1 MPSSRLFETHCGSR
15 RQSRKRILQGRR
27 GVNPE
32 QFLVFARLL
41 PEPVL
46 LISGNGQILAA
57 NPSFFKMLGLNRQIL
72 PEKMLFELVTN
83 PPDQVKQYL
92 RTCSSSREMVLGS
105 LTLSANNGDCL
116 CRCEGAVIRPWSPE
130 SPALILL
137 RLKNRESASSR
148 FTLLNKKIDELAKEI
163 RQRQRVEEE
172 RAQLLVQEQKART
185 EAENLNRL
193 KDEFL
198 STVSHE
204 LRTPLNAILGWSH
217 ILRVKRVDEAMMNRA
232 LETIERNARSQAQL
246 IDDLLDISRII
257 TGKIRLN
264 VQTIELLTVIETA
277 MDTVRPAADAKNI
290 RLQSVLDPAAGPVLG
305 DSERL
310 QQIVWNL
317 LSNGIKFT
325 PKRGRVQVCLQRINS
340 HVEIIVADT
349 GQGISA
355 EFLPYVFE
363 RFRQA
368 DSSIT
373 RSFGGLGLGLAIVRQ
388 LVELH
393 GGTVHA
399 ESPGEGQG
407 AAFTVKLPLMAV
419 GPTVIEPER
428 VHPAVGGSVPF
439 DCSPRLDGLKILIV
453 DDDADIRDLLTY
465 TLEVCGAEVIAAA
478 SADEAISTLTESS
491 TPMNILI
498 SDIGMPDE
506 DGYALL
512 RRVRALEPEKGGGIP
527 AIALTAYARTQDRRA
542 ALLAGFQSHVAKPVE
557 PAELIAVIANLAGR
571 IKGI

>member
-1 MPSSRLFETHCGSR
+1 MT
-15 RQSRKRILQGRR
+15 
-27 GVNPE
+27 PE
-32 QFLVFARLL
+32 QFLEFARPL

-46 LISGNGQILAA
+46 LILGNGQILAA
-57 NPSFFKMLGLNRQIL
+57 NPSFSRMVGLHCQTL
-72 PEKMLFELVTN
+72 QKKMLFDLVTN
-83 PPDQVKQYL
+83 PSEQVKQYL
-92 RTCSSSREMVLGS
+92 RNCSSSREMVLGS
-105 LTLSANNGDCL
+105 LTLSANNGETCL
-116 CRCEGAVIRPWSPE
+116 CRSEGAAIRPWSLE

-137 RLKNRESASSR
+137 RLKNKESASSR
-148 FTLLNKKIDELAKEI
+148 FILLNKKLDELAKEI
-163 RQRQRVEEE
+163 RQRQRAEEE
-172 RAQLLVQEQKART
+172 RAQLLVQEQKARA

-204 LRTPLNAILGWSH
+204 LRTPLNAILGWSQ
-217 ILRVKRVDEAMMNRA
+217 ILRTQRADAATMNRA

-264 VQTIELLTVIETA
+264 VHTVELLPVIEAA
-277 MDTVRPAADAKNI
+277 MDTVRPTTDTKNI

-317 LSNGIKFT
+317 LSNAIKFT
-325 PKRGRVQVCLQRINS
+325 PKRGRIQVCLQRINS
-340 HVEIIVADT
+340 HVEIVVTDT

-399 ESPGEGQG
+399 DSPGEGQG
-407 AAFTVKLPLMAV
+407 ATFTVKLPLMAV
-419 GPTVIEPER
+419 GPKAIEPER

-439 DCSPRLDGLKILIV
+439 ECSPRLDGLRILIV
-453 DDDADIRDLLTY
+453 DDDADIRHLLTY

-478 SADEAISTLTESS
+478 SADEAISALTESS
-491 TPMNILI
+491 TPMDILI
-498 SDIGMPDE
+498 SDIGMPYE

-512 RRVRALEPEKGGGIP
+512 RRVRALEPENGGGIP

-557 PAELIAVIANLAGR
+557 AAELIAVIANLAGR

>member
-1 MPSSRLFETHCGSR
+1 VT
-15 RQSRKRILQGRR
+15 
-27 GVNPE
+27 PE
-32 QFLVFARLL
+32 QFLEFAKLL

-46 LISGNGQILAA
+46 LVTGNGQILAT
-57 NPSFFKMLGLNRQIL
+57 NPSFSQMLGLNRQIL
-72 PEKMLFELVTN
+72 QGKLLFELVSN

-92 RTCSSSREMVLGS
+92 RSCSSSREMVLGS
-105 LTLSANNGDCL
+105 LTLSTNNGEACL
-116 CRCEGAVIRPWSPE
+116 CRCEGAVIRPWSSE

-148 FTLLNKKIDELAKEI
+148 FTLLNKKIDELAKEV
-163 RQRQRVEEE
+163 RQRQRAEEE
-172 RAQLLVQEQKART
+172 RAQLLVQEQKARA
-185 EAENLNRL
+185 EAERLNQL

-204 LRTPLNAILGWSH
+204 LRTPLNAILGWSQ
-217 ILRVKRVDEAMMNRA
+217 ILRSNRVDEATMNRA
-232 LETIERNARSQAQL
+232 LETIERNARSQAEL
-246 IDDLLDISRII
+246 INDLLDISRII
-257 TGKIRLN
+257 IGKIRLN
-264 VQTIELLTVIETA
+264 VQMVELLPVIEA
-277 MDTVRPAADAKNI
+277 AIDTVRPAADAKNI

-317 LSNGIKFT
+317 LSNAIKFT

-340 HVEIIVADT
+340 HVEIIVTDT

-355 EFLPYVFE
+355 EFLPYVFD

-407 AAFTVKLPLMAV
+407 ATFTVKLPLMAI
-419 GPTVIEPER
+419 GPKAIEPER
-428 VHPAVGGSVPF
+428 VHPAAGGSVPF
-439 DCSPRLDGLKILIV
+439 DCSPGLDGLRILIV
-453 DDDADIRDLLTY
+453 DDDADIRALLIY
-465 TLEVCGAEVIAAA
+465 TLEVCGAEVMAAA
-478 SADEAISTLTESS
+478 SADEAISALTASS
-491 TPMNILI
+491 PPMDILI

-512 RRVRALEPEKGGGIP
+512 RRVRALEPENGGGIP

-557 PAELIAVIANLAGR
+557 HAELIAVIANLAGR
-571 IKGI
+571 IRGI

>member
-1 MPSSRLFETHCGSR
+1 VT
-15 RQSRKRILQGRR
+15 
-27 GVNPE
+27 PE
-32 QFLVFARLL
+32 QFLEFARLL

-57 NPSFFKMLGLNRQIL
+57 NPSFSKMLGLNRQIL
-72 PEKMLFELVTN
+72 QGKMLFELVTN

-105 LTLSANNGDCL
+105 LTLSANNGETCL

-137 RLKNRESASSR
+137 RLKNRESASGR

-163 RQRQRVEEE
+163 RQRQRAEEE
-172 RAQLLVQEQKART
+172 RAQLLVQEQKARA

-204 LRTPLNAILGWSH
+204 LRTPLNAILGWSQ
-217 ILRVKRVDEAMMNRA
+217 ILRTNRVDEATMNRA

-264 VQTIELLTVIETA
+264 VQTVELLSVIEA
-277 MDTVRPAADAKNI
+277 AIDTVRPAADAKNI

-317 LSNGIKFT
+317 LSNAIKFT

-340 HVEIIVADT
+340 HVEIVVTDT

-407 AAFTVKLPLMAV
+407 ATFTVKLPLMAI
-419 GPTVIEPER
+419 GSKAIEPER
-428 VHPAVGGSVPF
+428 VHPAAGGSVPF
-439 DCSPRLDGLKILIV
+439 DCSPRLDGLRILIV
-453 DDDADIRDLLTY
+453 DDDADIRALLIY
-465 TLEVCGAEVIAAA
+465 TLEVCGAEVMAAA
-478 SADEAISTLTESS
+478 SADEAISVLTASS
-491 TPMNILI
+491 TPMDILI

-512 RRVRALEPEKGGGIP
+512 RRVRALEPENGGRIP

-571 IKGI
+571 IRGI

>member
-1 MPSSRLFETHCGSR
+1 M
-15 RQSRKRILQGRR
+15 
-27 GVNPE
+27 NPE

>member
-1 MPSSRLFETHCGSR
+1 VT
-15 RQSRKRILQGRR
+15 
-27 GVNPE
+27 PE
-32 QFLVFARLL
+32 QFLEFARVL

-46 LISGNGQILAA
+46 LVTGNGQILAA
-57 NPSFFKMLGLNRQIL
+57 NPSFLQMLGLNRQIL
-72 PEKMLFELVTN
+72 QGKMLFDLVSN

-105 LTLSANNGDCL
+105 LTLRTNNGETCL
-116 CRCEGAVIRPWSPE
+116 CRCEGAVIRPWSSA

-148 FTLLNKKIDELAKEI
+148 FTLLNKKIDELAKEV
-163 RQRQRVEEE
+163 RQRQRAEEE
-172 RAQLLVQEQKART
+172 RAQLLVQEQKARA

-204 LRTPLNAILGWSH
+204 LRTPLNAILGWSQ
-217 ILRVKRVDEAMMNRA
+217 ILRTQKADEATINRA

-246 IDDLLDISRII
+246 INDLLDISRII

-264 VQTIELLTVIETA
+264 VQMVDLLPVIEATI
-277 MDTVRPAADAKNI
+277 DTVRPAADAKNI

-317 LSNGIKFT
+317 LSNAIKFT
-325 PKRGRVQVCLQRINS
+325 PKHGRVQVCLQRINS
-340 HVEIIVADT
+340 HVEIIVTDT

-355 EFLPYVFE
+355 EFLPYVFD

-393 GGTVHA
+393 GGTAHA

-407 AAFTVKLPLMAV
+407 AAFTVKLPLMAI
-419 GPTVIEPER
+419 GPKAIEPER

-439 DCSPRLDGLKILIV
+439 DCSPRLDGLRILIV
-453 DDDADIRDLLTY
+453 DDEADIRALLIY
-465 TLEVCGAEVIAAA
+465 MLEICGAAVMAAA
-478 SADEAISTLTESS
+478 SADEAISALTASA
-491 TPMNILI
+491 TPMDILI
-498 SDIGMPDE
+498 SDIGMPDQ

-512 RRVRALEPEKGGGIP
+512 RRVRALKPENGGKIP
-527 AIALTAYARTQDRRA
+527 AIALTAYARIQDRRA

-571 IKGI
+571 IRGI

>member
-1 MPSSRLFETHCGSR
+1 MT
-15 RQSRKRILQGRR
+15 
-27 GVNPE
+27 PE
-32 QFLVFARLL
+32 QFLEFAKLL

-46 LISGNGQILAA
+46 LVTGNGQILAT
-57 NPSFFKMLGLNRQIL
+57 NPSFSQMLGLNRQIL
-72 PEKMLFELVTN
+72 QGKLLFELVSN

-92 RTCSSSREMVLGS
+92 RSCSSSREMVLGS
-105 LTLSANNGDCL
+105 LTLSTNNGEACL
-116 CRCEGAVIRPWSPE
+116 CRCEGAVIRPWSSE

-148 FTLLNKKIDELAKEI
+148 FTLLNKKIDELAKEV
-163 RQRQRVEEE
+163 RQRQRAEEE
-172 RAQLLVQEQKART
+172 RAQLLVQEQKARA
-185 EAENLNRL
+185 EAERLNQL

-204 LRTPLNAILGWSH
+204 LRTPLNAILGWSQ
-217 ILRVKRVDEAMMNRA
+217 ILRSNRVDEATMNRA
-232 LETIERNARSQAQL
+232 LETIERNARSQAEL
-246 IDDLLDISRII
+246 INDLLDISRII
-257 TGKIRLN
+257 IGKIRLN
-264 VQTIELLTVIETA
+264 VQMVELLPVIEA
-277 MDTVRPAADAKNI
+277 AIDTVRPAADAKNI

-317 LSNGIKFT
+317 LSNAIKFT

-340 HVEIIVADT
+340 HIEIIVTDT

-355 EFLPYVFE
+355 EFLPYVFD

-407 AAFTVKLPLMAV
+407 ATFTVKLPLMAI
-419 GPTVIEPER
+419 GPKAIEPER
-428 VHPAVGGSVPF
+428 VHPAAGGSVPF
-439 DCSPRLDGLKILIV
+439 DCSPGLDGLRILIV
-453 DDDADIRDLLTY
+453 DDDADIRALLIY
-465 TLEVCGAEVIAAA
+465 TLEVCGAEVMAAA
-478 SADEAISTLTESS
+478 SADEAISALTASS
-491 TPMNILI
+491 PPMDILI

-512 RRVRALEPEKGGGIP
+512 RRVRALEPENGGRIP

-557 PAELIAVIANLAGR
+557 PAELIAVIANQAGR
-571 IKGI
+571 IRGI

>member
-1 MPSSRLFETHCGSR
+1 MT
-15 RQSRKRILQGRR
+15 
-27 GVNPE
+27 PE
-32 QFLVFARLL
+32 QFLEFARLL

-46 LISGNGQILAA
+46 LLSVNGQILAA
-57 NPSFFKMLGLNRQIL
+57 NPSFSKMLGLHHQIL
-72 PEKMLFELVTN
+72 QGKMLFELVTN

-92 RTCSSSREMVLGS
+92 RNCSSSREMVLGS
-105 LTLSANNGDCL
+105 LTLSANNGETCS
-116 CRCEGAVIRPWSPE
+116 CRSEGAAIRPWSPE
-130 SPALILL
+130 SPTLILL

-148 FTLLNKKIDELAKEI
+148 FILLNKKIDELAKEI
-163 RQRQRVEEE
+163 RQRQRAEEE
-172 RAQLLVQEQKART
+172 RAQLLVQEQKARAEAEKARA

-204 LRTPLNAILGWSH
+204 LRTPLNAILGWSQ
-217 ILRVKRVDEAMMNRA
+217 ILRNKRVDEAAMNRA

-264 VQTIELLTVIETA
+264 VQTVELLPVIEAA
-277 MDTVRPAADAKNI
+277 MDTVRPSADAKNI
-290 RLQSVLDPAAGPVLG
+290 RLQSVLDPAGGPVLG

-317 LSNGIKFT
+317 LSNAIKFT
-325 PKRGRVQVCLQRINS
+325 SKQGRVQVCLQRINS
-340 HVEIIVADT
+340 HVEIVVADT

-407 AAFTVKLPLMAV
+407 STFTVKLPLIAV
-419 GPTVIEPER
+419 GLTAIEPER

-439 DCSPRLDGLKILIV
+439 DCSPRLDGLRILIV

-465 TLEVCGAEVIAAA
+465 TLEVCGAEVMAAA
-478 SADEAISTLTESS
+478 SADEAIAALTASS
-491 TPMNILI
+491 TPMDILI

-512 RRVRALEPEKGGGIP
+512 RRVRALEPEHKGGIP

-571 IKGI
+571 IRGI

>member
-1 MPSSRLFETHCGSR
+1 MT
-15 RQSRKRILQGRR
+15 
-27 GVNPE
+27 PE
-32 QFLVFARLL
+32 QFLEVARIL

-46 LISGNGQILAA
+46 LIEGNGQILAA
-57 NPSFFKMLGLNRQIL
+57 NPAFSKLLGLPRQIAQG
-72 PEKMLFELVTN
+72 KTIFDLVTDS
-83 PPDQVKQYL
+83 PDKVKRYL
-92 RTCSSSREMVLGS
+92 RACSTSREIVLGS
-105 LTLSANNGDCL
+105 LSLTTNSEETCL
-116 CRCEGAVIRPWSPE
+116 CRCEGAVMQPWSPAA
-130 SPALILL
+130 PAHIFL
-137 RLKNRESASSR
+137 RLQNRESTSSR

-163 RQRQRVEEE
+163 QQRQRAEED
-172 RAQLLVQEQKART
+172 RAKLLVQEQNARM
-185 EAENLNRL
+185 EAERLNRL

-204 LRTPLNAILGWSH
+204 LRTPLNAILGWSQ
-217 ILRVKRVDEAMMNRA
+217 ILRTAKADEGRMNRA

-264 VQTIELLTVIETA
+264 VQAVGLLSVIEA
-277 MDTVRPAADAKNI
+277 AIDTVRPAADAKKI
-290 RLQSVLDPAAGPVLG
+290 RLRSVLDPAAGPILG
-305 DSERL
+305 DAERL

-317 LSNGIKFT
+317 LSNAIKFT
-325 PKRGRVQVCLQRINS
+325 PKRGRVQVYLQRINS
-340 HVEIIVADT
+340 HIEIVVADT

-355 EFLPYVFE
+355 EFLPHVFE

-368 DSSIT
+368 DGSTT

-388 LVELH
+388 LVEVH
-393 GGTVHA
+393 GGTVHV

-407 AAFTVKLPLMAV
+407 ATFTVKLPLIAV
-419 GPTVIEPER
+419 GPTAIEPER

-439 DCSPRLDGLKILIV
+439 VGSPRLDGLKLLIV
-453 DDDADIRDLLTY
+453 DDDADMRDLLTY
-465 TLEVCGAEVIAAA
+465 TLEVCGADVIVAA
-478 SADEAISTLTESS
+478 SADEAISLLTTSS
-491 TPMNILI
+491 TPIHILI

-512 RRVRALEPEKGGGIP
+512 RRIRALAPECGGRIP
-527 AIALTAYARTQDRRA
+527 AIALTAYARSQDRTA

-557 PAELIAVIANLAGR
+557 PAELIAVLANLAGR

>member
-1 MPSSRLFETHCGSR
+1 MT
-15 RQSRKRILQGRR
+15 
-27 GVNPE
+27 PE
-32 QFLVFARLL
+32 QFLEFAKLL

-46 LISGNGQILAA
+46 LVTGNGQILAT
-57 NPSFFKMLGLNRQIL
+57 NPSFSQMLGLNRQIL
-72 PEKMLFELVTN
+72 QGKLLFELVSN

-92 RTCSSSREMVLGS
+92 RSCSSSREMVLGS
-105 LTLSANNGDCL
+105 LTLSTNNGEACL
-116 CRCEGAVIRPWSPE
+116 CRCEGAVIRPWSSE

-148 FTLLNKKIDELAKEI
+148 FTLLNKKIDELAKEV
-163 RQRQRVEEE
+163 RQRQRAEEE
-172 RAQLLVQEQKART
+172 RAQLLVQEQKARA
-185 EAENLNRL
+185 EAERLNQL

-198 STVSHE
+198 STASHE
-204 LRTPLNAILGWSH
+204 LRTPLNAILGWSQ
-217 ILRVKRVDEAMMNRA
+217 ILRSNRVDEATMNRA
-232 LETIERNARSQAQL
+232 LETIERNARSQAEL
-246 IDDLLDISRII
+246 INDLLDISRII
-257 TGKIRLN
+257 IGKIRLN
-264 VQTIELLTVIETA
+264 VQMVELLPVIEA
-277 MDTVRPAADAKNI
+277 AIDTVRPAADAKNI

-317 LSNGIKFT
+317 LSNAIKFT

-340 HVEIIVADT
+340 HIEIIVTDT

-355 EFLPYVFE
+355 EFLPYVFD

-407 AAFTVKLPLMAV
+407 ATFTVKLPLMAI
-419 GPTVIEPER
+419 GPKAIEPER
-428 VHPAVGGSVPF
+428 VHPAAGGSVPF
-439 DCSPRLDGLKILIV
+439 DCSPGLDGLRILIV
-453 DDDADIRDLLTY
+453 DDDADIRALLIY
-465 TLEVCGAEVIAAA
+465 TLEVCGAEVMAAA
-478 SADEAISTLTESS
+478 SADEAISALTASS
-491 TPMNILI
+491 PPMDILI

-512 RRVRALEPEKGGGIP
+512 RRVRALEPENGGRIP

-571 IKGI
+571 IRGI

>member
-1 MPSSRLFETHCGSR
+1 MT
-15 RQSRKRILQGRR
+15 
-27 GVNPE
+27 PE
-32 QFLVFARLL
+32 QFLEFARPL
-41 PEPVL
+41 PEPML
-46 LISGNGQILAA
+46 LIAGNGQLLAA
-57 NPSFFKMLGLNRQIL
+57 NPPFSKMLGLPRQL
-72 PEKMLFELVTN
+72 LQEKMLFEMVVD
-83 PPDQVKQYL
+83 PADKVKQYL
-92 RTCSSSREMVLGS
+92 RACSSSREMVIGS
-105 LTLSANNGDCL
+105 LTFNANNGETCL
-116 CRCEGAVIRPWSPE
+116 CRCEGAVIRPRSPE

-137 RLKNRESASSR
+137 RLKNKESASSR

-163 RQRQRVEEE
+163 RQRQRAEEE
-172 RAQLLVQEQKART
+172 RAKLLVQEQKARV
-185 EAENLNRL
+185 EAEKLNRL

-204 LRTPLNAILGWSH
+204 LRTPLNAILGWSN
-217 ILRVKRVDEAMMNRA
+217 ILRTSKVDAAKMHRA

-246 IDDLLDISRII
+246 VDDLLDISRII

-264 VQTIELLTVIETA
+264 VQTVDLLPAIQA
-277 MDTVRPAADAKNI
+277 AIDTVRPAADAKNI

-317 LSNGIKFT
+317 LSNAIKFT
-325 PKRGRVQVCLQRINS
+325 PKQGRVQIGLQRINS
-340 HVEIIVADT
+340 HIEIVVADT

-368 DSSIT
+368 DGSIT

-399 ESPGEGQG
+399 QSPGEGQG
-407 AAFTVKLPLMAV
+407 ATFTVKLPLLAV
-419 GPTVIEPER
+419 GPTAIEPER
-428 VHPAVGGSVPF
+428 VHPTVGDSVPF
-439 DCSPRLDGLKILIV
+439 DCSSQLEGLKILIV
-453 DDDADIRDLLTY
+453 DDDPDMRDLLAY

-478 SADEAISTLTESS
+478 SADEAISALTQSS
-491 TPMNILI
+491 PPMDILI

-512 RRVRALEPEKGGGIP
+512 RRVRALESNNKGRIS
-527 AIALTAYARTQDRRA
+527 AIALTAYARTQDRTA
-542 ALLAGFQSHVAKPVE
+542 ALLAGFQSHIAKPVQ
-557 PAELIAVIANLAGR
+557 PAELIAVIANLTGR
-571 IKGI
+571 ISGI

>member
-1 MPSSRLFETHCGSR
+1 MT
-15 RQSRKRILQGRR
+15 
-27 GVNPE
+27 PE
-32 QFLVFARLL
+32 QFLEFARPL
-41 PEPVL
+41 PEPML
-46 LISGNGQILAA
+46 LIAGNGLILAA
-57 NPSFFKMLGLNRQIL
+57 NPPFSKMLGLPRQL
-72 PEKMLFELVTN
+72 LQEKMLFEMVVD
-83 PPDQVKQYL
+83 PADKVKQYL
-92 RTCSSSREMVLGS
+92 RACSSSREMVIGS
-105 LTLSANNGDCL
+105 LTLNANNGETCL
-116 CRCEGAVIRPWSPE
+116 CRCEGAVIRPRSPE

-137 RLKNRESASSR
+137 RLKNKESASSR

-163 RQRQRVEEE
+163 RQRQRAEEE
-172 RAQLLVQEQKART
+172 RAKLLVQEQKARA
-185 EAENLNRL
+185 EAEKLNRL

-204 LRTPLNAILGWSH
+204 LRTPLNAILGWSQ
-217 ILRVKRVDEAMMNRA
+217 ILRTSKVDEARMNRA

-264 VQTIELLTVIETA
+264 VQTVQLLPVIEA
-277 MDTVRPAADAKNI
+277 AIDTVRPAADAKNI

-317 LSNGIKFT
+317 LTNAIKFT
-325 PKRGRVQVCLQRINS
+325 PKQGRVQVGLQRINS
-340 HVEIIVADT
+340 HIEIVVADT

-355 EFLPYVFE
+355 EFLPHVFE

-368 DSSIT
+368 DGSIT

-399 ESPGEGQG
+399 QSPGEGQG
-407 AAFTVKLPLMAV
+407 ATFTVKLPLMAV
-419 GPTVIEPER
+419 GPKAIEPER
-428 VHPAVGGSVPF
+428 VHPTVGDSVPF
-439 DCSPRLDGLKILIV
+439 DCSSQLEGLRILIV
-453 DDDADIRDLLTY
+453 DDDPDMRDLLAY
-465 TLEVCGAEVIAAA
+465 TLEVCGAEVIAVATA
-478 SADEAISTLTESS
+478 NAAISALTDSS
-491 TPMNILI
+491 LPMDILI

-506 DGYALL
+506 DGYSLL
-512 RRVRALEPEKGGGIP
+512 RRVRALKPENGGRIP
-527 AIALTAYARTQDRRA
+527 AIALTAYARTQDRTA
-542 ALLAGFQSHVAKPVE
+542 ALLAGFQSHIAKPVE

-571 IKGI
+571 ISGT

>member
-1 MPSSRLFETHCGSR
+1 MT
-15 RQSRKRILQGRR
+15 
-27 GVNPE
+27 PE
-32 QFLVFARLL
+32 QFIEFAKLL
-41 PEPVL
+41 PEPAL
-46 LISGNGQILAA
+46 LISGNGEILAA
-57 NPSFFKMLGLNRQIL
+57 NPSFSRMVGLHCQTL
-72 PEKMLFELVTN
+72 PGTMLFELVTN
-83 PPDQVKQYL
+83 PPEQVKQYL
-92 RTCSSSREMVLGS
+92 RNCSSSRAMVLGS
-105 LTLSANNGDCL
+105 LTLSANGGKTRL
-116 CRCEGAVIRPWSPE
+116 CRSEGAAIRPWSPK

-163 RQRQRVEEE
+163 QQRQRAEEE

-217 ILRVKRVDEAMMNRA
+217 ILRTNRVDEATTTRA

-264 VQTIELLTVIETA
+264 VQTVELLPIIEASINTVQ
-277 MDTVRPAADAKNI
+277 PAADAKSI
-290 RLQSVLDPAAGPVLG
+290 RLQSVVDPAAGPVLG

-317 LSNGIKFT
+317 LSNAVKFT
-325 PKRGRVQVCLQRINS
+325 PKYGRIQVCLQRINS
-340 HVEIIVADT
+340 HVEIIVTDT

-355 EFLPYVFE
+355 KFLPYVFE
-363 RFRQA
+363 RFLQA

-373 RSFGGLGLGLAIVRQ
+373 RSFGGLGIGLAIVRQ
-388 LVELH
+388 LTELH

-399 ESPGEGQG
+399 DSPGEGQG
-407 AAFTVKLPLMAV
+407 ATFTVKLPLTAI
-419 GPTVIEPER
+419 GPKATELER
-428 VHPAVGGSVPF
+428 VHPAVGDSIPF
-439 DCSPRLDGLKILIV
+439 ECSPRLDGLRILIV
-453 DDDADIRDLLTY
+453 DDEADIRDLLTY
-465 TLEVCGAEVIAAA
+465 TLEVCEAEVVTAA
-478 SADEAISTLTESS
+478 SADEAISALRESS
-491 TPMNILI
+491 APMDILI

-512 RRVRALEPEKGGGIP
+512 RRIRALAPENGGRIP

-557 PAELIAVIANLAGR
+557 PTELIAVIANLAGR
-571 IKGI
+571 I

>member
-1 MPSSRLFETHCGSR
+1 
-15 RQSRKRILQGRR
+15 
-27 GVNPE
+27 
-32 QFLVFARLL
+32 
-41 PEPVL
+41 
-46 LISGNGQILAA
+46 
-57 NPSFFKMLGLNRQIL
+57 
-72 PEKMLFELVTN
+72 
-83 PPDQVKQYL
+83 
-92 RTCSSSREMVLGS
+92 
-105 LTLSANNGDCL
+105 
-116 CRCEGAVIRPWSPE
+116 
-130 SPALILL
+130 
-137 RLKNRESASSR
+137 
-148 FTLLNKKIDELAKEI
+148 
-163 RQRQRVEEE
+163 
-172 RAQLLVQEQKART
+172 
-185 EAENLNRL
+185 
-193 KDEFL
+193 
-198 STVSHE
+198 
-204 LRTPLNAILGWSH
+204 
-217 ILRVKRVDEAMMNRA
+217 MNRA

-264 VQTIELLTVIETA
+264 VHTVELLPVIEAA
-277 MDTVRPAADAKNI
+277 MDTVRPTTDTKNI
-290 RLQSVLDPAAGPVLG
+290 QMQSVLDPAAGPVLG
-305 DSERL
+305 DSDRL

-317 LSNGIKFT
+317 LSNASKFT
-325 PKRGRVQVCLQRINS
+325 PKRGRIQVCLQRINS
-340 HVEIIVADT
+340 HVEIVVTDT

-399 ESPGEGQG
+399 DSPGEGQG
-407 AAFTVKLPLMAV
+407 ATFTVKLPLMAV
-419 GPTVIEPER
+419 GPKAIEPER

-439 DCSPRLDGLKILIV
+439 ECSPRLDGLRILIV

-465 TLEVCGAEVIAAA
+465 TLEVCGAEVMAAA
-478 SADEAISTLTESS
+478 SADEAISALTESS
-491 TPMNILI
+491 TPMDILI

-512 RRVRALEPEKGGGIP
+512 RRVRALEPENGGGIP

-557 PAELIAVIANLAGR
+557 HAELIAVIANLAGR
-571 IKGI
+571 IRGI

>member
-1 MPSSRLFETHCGSR
+1 MT
-15 RQSRKRILQGRR
+15 
-27 GVNPE
+27 PE
-32 QFLVFARLL
+32 QFLEFARLL

-57 NPSFFKMLGLNRQIL
+57 NPSFSKMLGLNRQIL
-72 PEKMLFELVTN
+72 QGKMLFELVTN

-105 LTLSANNGDCL
+105 LTLSANNGETCL

-137 RLKNRESASSR
+137 RLKNRESASGR

-163 RQRQRVEEE
+163 RQRQRAEEE
-172 RAQLLVQEQKART
+172 RAQLLVQEQKARA

-204 LRTPLNAILGWSH
+204 LRTPLNAILGWSQ
-217 ILRVKRVDEAMMNRA
+217 ILRTNRVDEATMNRA

-264 VQTIELLTVIETA
+264 VQTVELLSVIEA
-277 MDTVRPAADAKNI
+277 AIDTVRPAADAKNI

-317 LSNGIKFT
+317 LSNAIKFT

-340 HVEIIVADT
+340 HVEIVVTDT

-407 AAFTVKLPLMAV
+407 ATFTVKLPLMAI
-419 GPTVIEPER
+419 GPKAIEPER
-428 VHPAVGGSVPF
+428 VHPAAGGSVPF
-439 DCSPRLDGLKILIV
+439 DCSPRLDGLRILIV
-453 DDDADIRDLLTY
+453 DDDADIRALLIY
-465 TLEVCGAEVIAAA
+465 TLEVCGAEVMAAA
-478 SADEAISTLTESS
+478 SADEAISVLTASS
-491 TPMNILI
+491 TPMDILI

-512 RRVRALEPEKGGGIP
+512 RRVRALEPENGGRIP

-571 IKGI
+571 IRGI

>member
-1 MPSSRLFETHCGSR
+1 MT
-15 RQSRKRILQGRR
+15 
-27 GVNPE
+27 PE
-32 QFLVFARLL
+32 QFLEFARLL

-46 LISGNGQILAA
+46 LISVSGQILAA
-57 NPSFFKMLGLNRQIL
+57 NPSFSKMLGLHHQIL
-72 PEKMLFELVTN
+72 QGKMLFELVTN

-92 RTCSSSREMVLGS
+92 RNCSSSRGMVLGS
-105 LTLSANNGDCL
+105 LTLSANNGETCL
-116 CRCEGAVIRPWSPE
+116 CRSEGAAIRPWSPE

-148 FTLLNKKIDELAKEI
+148 FILLNKKIDELAKEI
-163 RQRQRVEEE
+163 RQRKRAEEE
-172 RAQLLVQEQKART
+172 RAQLLVQEQKARAEAEKARA

-204 LRTPLNAILGWSH
+204 LRTPLNAILGWSQ
-217 ILRVKRVDEAMMNRA
+217 ILRTQRVDEATMNRA
-232 LETIERNARSQAQL
+232 LETIGRNARSQAQL
-246 IDDLLDISRII
+246 VDDLLDISRII

-264 VQTIELLTVIETA
+264 VQTVELLPVIEAA
-277 MDTVRPAADAKNI
+277 MDTVRPTADAKNI

-317 LSNGIKFT
+317 LSNAIKFT
-325 PKRGRVQVCLQRINS
+325 SKHGRVQVCLQRINS
-340 HVEIIVADT
+340 HVEIVVADT

-407 AAFTVKLPLMAV
+407 STFTVKLPLMAV
-419 GPTVIEPER
+419 GLTAIEPER

-439 DCSPRLDGLKILIV
+439 DCSPRLDGLRILIV

-465 TLEVCGAEVIAAA
+465 TLEVCGAEVMAAV
-478 SADEAISTLTESS
+478 SADEAISALTASS
-491 TPMNILI
+491 TPMDILI

-512 RRVRALEPEKGGGIP
+512 RRVRALEPENGGKIP

-571 IKGI
+571 IRGI

>member
-1 MPSSRLFETHCGSR
+1 MT
-15 RQSRKRILQGRR
+15 
-27 GVNPE
+27 PE
-32 QFLVFARLL
+32 QFLEFARLL

-46 LISGNGQILAA
+46 LISGNGHILAA
-57 NPSFFKMLGLNRQIL
+57 NPSFSRMVGLHCQTLQRKMV
-72 PEKMLFELVTN
+72 FDLVTN
-83 PPDQVKQYL
+83 PSEQVKQYL
-92 RTCSSSREMVLGS
+92 RNCSSSREMVLGS
-105 LTLSANNGDCL
+105 LTLSANNGETCL
-116 CRCEGAVIRPWSPE
+116 CRSEGAAIRPWSLE

-137 RLKNRESASSR
+137 RLKNKESASSR
-148 FTLLNKKIDELAKEI
+148 FILLNKKLDELAKEI
-163 RQRQRVEEE
+163 RQRQRAEEE
-172 RAQLLVQEQKART
+172 RAQLLVQEQKARA

-204 LRTPLNAILGWSH
+204 LRTPLNAILGWSQ
-217 ILRVKRVDEAMMNRA
+217 ILRARRADVATMNRA

-264 VQTIELLTVIETA
+264 VHTVELLPVIEAA
-277 MDTVRPAADAKNI
+277 MDTVRPTTDTKNI

-317 LSNGIKFT
+317 LSNAIKFT
-325 PKRGRVQVCLQRINS
+325 PKRGRIQVCLQRINS
-340 HVEIIVADT
+340 HVEIVVTDT
-349 GQGISA
+349 GQGITA

-399 ESPGEGQG
+399 DSPGEGQG
-407 AAFTVKLPLMAV
+407 ATFTVKLPLMAV
-419 GPTVIEPER
+419 GPKAIEPER
-428 VHPAVGGSVPF
+428 VHPTVGGSVPF
-439 DCSPRLDGLKILIV
+439 ECSPRLDGLRILIV

-465 TLEVCGAEVIAAA
+465 TLEVCGAEVMAAA
-478 SADEAISTLTESS
+478 SADEAISALTESS
-491 TPMNILI
+491 TPMDILI

-512 RRVRALEPEKGGGIP
+512 RRVRALEPENGGGIP

-557 PAELIAVIANLAGR
+557 AAELIAVIANLTGR
-571 IKGI
+571 IRGI

>member
-1 MPSSRLFETHCGSR
+1 M
-15 RQSRKRILQGRR
+15 
-27 GVNPE
+27 NPE
-32 QFLVFARLL
+32 QFLEFARLL

-57 NPSFFKMLGLNRQIL
+57 NPSFSKMLGLHRQIL
-72 PEKMLFELVTN
+72 QGKMLFELVTD
-83 PPDQVKQYL
+83 PPNRVKQYL

-105 LTLSANNGDCL
+105 LTLSANNGETCV
-116 CRCEGAVIRPWSPE
+116 CRCEGAVIRPWSPK

-163 RQRQRVEEE
+163 QQRQRLEEE
-172 RAQLLVQEQKART
+172 RAQLLVQEQKARA

-204 LRTPLNAILGWSH
+204 LRTPLNAILGWSQ
-217 ILRVKRVDEAMMNRA
+217 IIRATRVDEAMMNRA

-264 VQTIELLTVIETA
+264 VQTVELLAVIEAA

-317 LSNGIKFT
+317 LSNAIKFT

-373 RSFGGLGLGLAIVRQ
+373 RSLGGLGLGLAIVRQ

-407 AAFTVKLPLMAV
+407 ATFTVKLPLMAV

-428 VHPAVGGSVPF
+428 VHPAVGGRVPF
-439 DCSPRLDGLKILIV
+439 DCSPRLDGLRILIV

-478 SADEAISTLTESS
+478 SADEAISALTESS
-491 TPMNILI
+491 APANILI

>member
-1 MPSSRLFETHCGSR
+1 MT
-15 RQSRKRILQGRR
+15 
-27 GVNPE
+27 PE
-32 QFLVFARLL
+32 QFLEVARIL

-46 LISGNGQILAA
+46 LIEGSGQILAA
-57 NPSFFKMLGLNRQIL
+57 NPAFCKLLGLSRQIL
-72 PEKMLFELVTN
+72 QEKTIFDLVTD
-83 PPDQVKQYL
+83 PSDKVKQYL
-92 RTCSSSREMVLGS
+92 RTCSTSREIMLGS
-105 LTLSANNGDCL
+105 LSLATNNEDACL

-130 SPALILL
+130 APALIFL
-137 RLKNRESASSR
+137 RLQNRETTSSR

-163 RQRQRVEEE
+163 RQRRRAEEE
-172 RAQLLVQEQKART
+172 RAQLLVQEQKARA
-185 EAENLNRL
+185 EAERLNRL

-217 ILRVKRVDEAMMNRA
+217 ILRTTRADEARINRA

-264 VQTIELLTVIETA
+264 VQAVELLSVVEAAI
-277 MDTVRPAADAKNI
+277 DTVRPAADAKEI

-305 DSERL
+305 DAERL

-317 LSNGIKFT
+317 LSNAIKFT
-325 PKRGRVQVCLQRINS
+325 PKRGRVQVYLQRINS
-340 HVEIIVADT
+340 HVEIVVADT

-355 EFLPYVFE
+355 EFLPHVFE

-368 DSSIT
+368 DGSTT

-393 GGTVHA
+393 GGTVHV

-407 AAFTVKLPLMAV
+407 TTFTVKLPLIAV
-419 GPTVIEPER
+419 GPTAIEPER
-428 VHPAVGGSVPF
+428 VHPAVGGAVPF
-439 DCSPRLDGLKILIV
+439 VCSPRLDGLRILIV
-453 DDDADIRDLLTY
+453 DDDADMRDLLTY
-465 TLEVCGAEVIAAA
+465 TLEVCGAEVRVAA
-478 SADEAISTLTESS
+478 SADEAISLLTTSS
-491 TPMNILI
+491 TPMHILI
-498 SDIGMPDE
+498 SDIGMPEE

-512 RRVRALEPEKGGGIP
+512 RRIRALEPERGGRIP
-527 AIALTAYARTQDRRA
+527 AIALTAYARTQDRTA

-557 PAELIAVIANLAGR
+557 PAELIAVLANLAGR
-571 IKGI
+571 IEGI

>member
-1 MPSSRLFETHCGSR
+1 MT
-15 RQSRKRILQGRR
+15 
-27 GVNPE
+27 PE
-32 QFLVFARLL
+32 QFLEFAKIL

-46 LISGNGQILAA
+46 LIAGSGQILAS
-57 NPSFFKMLGLNRQIL
+57 NPAFSKMLGLNHQIL
-72 PEKMLFELVTN
+72 PGKMLFEMVTD
-83 PPDQVKQYL
+83 PDDQVKKYL

-105 LTLSANNGDCL
+105 LTFSANNGEASL
-116 CRCEGAVIRPWSPE
+116 CRCEGAVIQPWSPE
-130 SPALILL
+130 SPALIFL

-163 RQRQRVEEE
+163 RQRQRAEEE
-172 RAQLLVQEQKART
+172 RAQLLVQEQKARA
-185 EAENLNRL
+185 EAEKLNRL

-217 ILRVKRVDEAMMNRA
+217 ILRTNKIDEVRMNRA

-264 VQTIELLTVIETA
+264 VQTVELLPVIEAA

-317 LSNGIKFT
+317 LSNAIKFT
-325 PKRGRVQVCLQRINS
+325 PKQGRVQVYLQRINS
-340 HVEIIVADT
+340 HVEIVVADT
-349 GQGISA
+349 GQGISE

-373 RSFGGLGLGLAIVRQ
+373 RTFGGLGLGLAIVRQ

-393 GGTVHA
+393 GGTVDA

-407 AAFTVKLPLMAV
+407 ATFTLKLPLIAV
-419 GPTVIEPER
+419 RPTAMEPER
-428 VHPAVGGSVPF
+428 VHPTVGGSVSF
-439 DCSPRLDGLKILIV
+439 DCPFQLNGLRILIV
-453 DDDADIRDLLTY
+453 DDDPDMRDLLAY
-465 TLEVCGAEVIAAA
+465 TLEVCGAEVVAAT
-478 SADEAISTLTESS
+478 SGNEVISTLTESS
-491 TPMNILI
+491 TPMDILI

-512 RRVRALEPEKGGGIP
+512 RRVRSLKPEKGGRIP
-527 AIALTAYARTQDRRA
+527 AIALTAYARTQDRTA

-557 PAELIAVIANLAGR
+557 PAELIAAIANLAGR
-571 IKGI
+571 ISGT